1 MTLRDLNQLNKDPSP
16 KRETLSPLALPALPV
31 QAHPPPGLGTTS
43 AGTLGSLGALGNLAT
58 TGSSAGTPR
67 RLRRLQSAHTL
78 GAKSSAQP
86 SFISQHRLQPA
97 PSLQQLQPALQP
109 TLQSVPQQNQPYR
122 PRRSLGL
129 ASFATLAQQREQQLQ
144 QSEYQQ
150 QQQLQPPTLRKLP
163 SPVPSPRSHASS
175 NRSPQRARSNSDAPP
190 MPAPVSQLNTM
201 AQVVPRRSVLS
212 RRSLAADAMSLERLL
227 REGPPDGDVEGA
239 IESTRLKILDQGIK
253 ADSDGMVSS
262 CCSAC
267 LPYCHSSRLTCT
279 VVPQNLRLAHPAQLP
294 HHRD

>member
-1 MTLRDLNQLNKDPSP
+1 MTLRDLNQLNKGPSP

-31 QAHPPPGLGTTS
+31 QAHPSPGLGTTN
-43 AGTLGSLGALGNLAT
+43 AGTLGSLGALGSLAA
-58 TGSSAGTPR
+58 TGSSAGIPR
-67 RLRRLQSAHTL
+67 RLRRLQSAHAL
-78 GAKSSAQP
+78 GAKTSAQP

-109 TLQSVPQQNQPYR
+109 VPQQNQPYR

-129 ASFATLAQQREQQLQ
+129 ASFATLAQQREQLQ
-144 QSEYQQ
+144 QREYQQ
-150 QQQLQPPTLRKLP
+150 QRQLQPPSLRKLP
-163 SPVPSPRSHASS
+163 SPVPPPRSHASS

-190 MPAPVSQLNTM
+190 MPAPNSQLNAM

-267 LPYCHSSRLTCT
+267 DIITAAS
-279 VVPQNLRLAHPAQLP
+279 
-294 HHRD
+294 